1 MRLPAV
7 APVEAICSR
16 LATDLMMSMHHSSTR
31 ARAAFAALLLSGIFP
46 SPAIAANAPRAERRC
61 GWYENPTPGNV
72 TLTDRDGTWLIAMQ
86 GNYEAK
92 GHWPEFSDAQWV
104 VTNSGEHGYGCACL
118 TVQTD
123 PSSHTVLSISHAAA
137 RPLAVCRRDKSLHE
151 PPHDPDIDE

>member
-1 MRLPAV
+1 MRHSSICALAAV
-7 APVEAICSR
+7 LLSAPV
-16 LATDLMMSMHHSSTR
+16 L
-31 ARAAFAALLLSGIFP
+31 
-46 SPAIAANAPRAERRC
+46 SPAIAANAPRPERRC

-86 GNYEAK
+86 GGHEAK
-92 GHWPEFSDAQWV
+92 GDGPEFSDAQWI
-104 VTNSGEHGYGCACL
+104 VTNSGDHGYGCACL

-123 PSSHTVLSISHAAA
+123 PSSHTVRSISHATA